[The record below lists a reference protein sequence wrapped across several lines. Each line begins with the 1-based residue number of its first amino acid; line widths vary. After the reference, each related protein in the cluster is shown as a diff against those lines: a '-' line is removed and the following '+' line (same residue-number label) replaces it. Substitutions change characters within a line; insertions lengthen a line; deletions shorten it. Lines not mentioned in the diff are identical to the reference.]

1 MTHKQFLEQTKKE
14 FRELFPISIDYPSV
28 SEMEVFIQM
37 EIDPKIKNEEIE
49 YFLEQKLTQIIEN
62 YKKSVRV
69 KTGENGTKEFGKG
82 FDIALY
88 EIEEKDKKYW
98 E

>member
-69 KTGENGTKEFGKG
+69 KT
-82 FDIALY
+82 
-88 EIEEKDKKYW
+88 
-98 E
+98 